1 VSPADEW
8 AEGNRQDREERALD
22 AEQART
28 AGRALPFAACSCTD
42 GKHAPRDVI
51 EWVATQYAAYTDTRQ
66 AENSGTPAHVITDT
80 TTRTTYQRTAS

>member
-51 EWVATQYAAYTDTRQ
+51 EWVATQYAAYSDVRQ
-66 AENSGTPAHVITDT
+66 AEGCCPNTHVITDT
-80 TTRTTYQRTAS
+80 NRTTYQRNAS